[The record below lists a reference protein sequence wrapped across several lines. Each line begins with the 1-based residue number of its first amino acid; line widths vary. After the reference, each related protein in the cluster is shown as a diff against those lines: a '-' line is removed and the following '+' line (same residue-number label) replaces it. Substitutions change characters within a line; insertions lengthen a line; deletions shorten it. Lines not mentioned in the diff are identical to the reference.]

1 MGAFGAVV
9 RLASRRL
16 ALIVSVVLA
25 PGVLASVVWL
35 GGLGVFPWAL
45 QAIGT
50 AIVLVMWVDWLLMP
64 YAVLWC
70 LALLVSDYIRGSP
83 LRIASL
89 IPLVAAALF
98 LDGSTVFLAWGTLRL
113 GGKAAIYTF
122 FATPALQLLGLSL
135 LAPLWGLSTGLTAL
149 ITRAARALGAQL
161 ASTR

>member
-1 MGAFGAVV
+1 MGAVGAVV

-25 PGVLASVVWL
+25 PGVLASVAWL

-98 LDGSTVFLAWGTLRL
+98 LDGSTAFLAWGTLRL
-113 GGKAAIYTF
+113 GGKAAIYT

-149 ITRAARALGAQL
+149 ITRAARASGAQL